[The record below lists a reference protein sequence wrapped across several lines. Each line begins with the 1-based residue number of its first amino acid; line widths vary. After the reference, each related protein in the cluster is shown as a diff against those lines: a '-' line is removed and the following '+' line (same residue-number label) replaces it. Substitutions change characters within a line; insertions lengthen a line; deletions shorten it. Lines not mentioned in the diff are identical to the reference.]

1 MNKEIENFISDYV
14 KDLNEGTAA
23 IFVGAGLSKG
33 AGFVNWSELLSEI
46 ADELGLDIKQE
57 YDLVSLAQYHVNENR
72 NKSKIIRKIIEEFN
86 EDIELTENHEII
98 ARLPI
103 TSIWTT
109 NYDQLIEKAIK
120 NNNKV
125 VDVKYNI
132 KQLITSKSKR
142 DVALYKMHGD
152 VDHPAD
158 AILTKEQYEHYYQ
171 THEPF
176 ITALSGELITKTF
189 LFLGFS
195 FTDPN
200 LDYILGRLNYRYREN
215 KRQHYC
221 FVKKHKLGDYQNPD
235 KVTFEYNQKKQNL
248 INNDLKRYGIKPL
261 LIDDY
266 SEITEVLS
274 EIETRY
280 RKGSIFISGSAENY
294 GVFSKH
300 EGRGFIHRLSQ
311 ALIKQG
317 YRIINGFGLGVGT
330 SVINGALQ
338 EIYSNQNKYSEDQ
351 LVMKPFPQFETGKV
365 KLPTLWDDY
374 RKQMI
379 SMSGIAIFLFGN
391 KLDKDGN
398 IIEANGVIREFEIA
412 NEKRCVLIPIGL
424 TGHAAKTIYETI
436 EKSPK
441 DFYEEPKKILPILKR
456 LSSLDKGETPTEK
469 IKLIIELLKKIHCR
483 TLLTVKK
490 FLENLERK
498 TKKLKRVFRGF
509 NTFAEKPKIS

>member
-1 MNKEIENFISDYV
+1 MNKEIENFILDYV

-23 IFVGAGLSKG
+23 LFVGAGLSKG

-46 ADELGLDIKQE
+46 ADELGLDINQE
-57 YDLVSLAQYHVNENR
+57 HDLVSLAQYHVNENR
-72 NKSKIIRKIIEEFN
+72 NKSKITRKIIEEFN
-86 EDIELTENHEII
+86 EDIALTENHKII

-125 VDVKYNI
+125 VDVKHNV
-132 KQLITSKSKR
+132 KQLITSKPKR

-152 VDHPAD
+152 VDHSSD

-176 ITALSGELITKTF
+176 ITTLSGELITKTF
-189 LFLGFS
+189 LFIGFS

-200 LDYILGRLNYRYREN
+200 LDYILSRLNQQYREN

-221 FVKKHKLGDYQNPD
+221 FVKKHKLNDYQNPD
-235 KVTFEYNQKKQNL
+235 KITLDYNTKKQRL
-248 INNDLKRYGIKPL
+248 INNDLKRYGIKSL
-261 LIDDY
+261 MIDDY
-266 SEITEVLS
+266 AEITAILS
-274 EIETRY
+274 EIENRY
-280 RKGSIFISGSAENY
+280 RKGSIFISGSAESY
-294 GVFSKH
+294 GVFSED

-311 ALIKQG
+311 SLIKQG

-351 LVMKPFPQFETGKV
+351 LVMNPFPQFETGKI
-365 KLPTLWDDY
+365 KLSTLWDDY

-379 SMSGIAIFLFGN
+379 SISGVVIFLFGN
-391 KLDKDGN
+391 KLN
-398 IIEANGVIREFEIA
+398 EHSEIIEANGVIREFEIA
-412 NEKRCVLIPIGL
+412 REKGCVLIPVGL
-424 TGHAAKTIYETI
+424 TGFAAKTIFDIIAKTPGE
-436 EKSPK
+436 
-441 DFYEEPKKILPILKR
+441 FYEEPKSVMPILKE
-456 LSSLDKGETPTEK
+456 LSEKKDKGNPMNK
-469 IKLIIELLKKIHCR
+469 IKLIIELLK
-483 TLLTVKK
+483 
-490 FLENLERK
+490 NLK
-498 TKKLKRVFRGF
+498 
-509 NTFAEKPKIS
+509 